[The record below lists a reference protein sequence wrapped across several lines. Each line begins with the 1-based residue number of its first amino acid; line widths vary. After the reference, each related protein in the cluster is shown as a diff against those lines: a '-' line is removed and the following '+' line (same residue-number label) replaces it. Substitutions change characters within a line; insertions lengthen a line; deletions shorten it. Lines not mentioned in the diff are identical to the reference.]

1 LTVKS
6 VLNVLK
12 FKRVGGAEAP
22 DAVPDS
28 LAEGRQ
34 TEPPLSGVTDAKRCA
49 EWLQSLPRT
58 NTQQVTQAIAALLET
73 LDGAS
78 VFPLQ
83 YLEILETM
91 RHTLVY
97 ALDENAGK
105 YRFKPL
111 PFGVAERAMFDHVT
125 GLWQMLHQAYANA
138 LHAAAD
144 AACETNPHFA
154 LICQRA
160 IAYTA
165 LTMREYVLARQQIP
179 RTLWRQLHTYFEI
192 AHASGAAET
201 RVRDS
206 EAATAPHS
214 SCHEAYV
221 QALLFD
227 LAQPYSL
234 KSRDSQLV
242 FLFAGKW
249 AKKVELVA
257 PAGADET
264 LGESGRLHVNLAS
277 NRGAARKSTKREG
290 LVLKLNRSALSK
302 NIRKRIQQLDEGV
315 ATGDAEIDDMPKTA
329 AQEILSLL
337 HRHWCESGNERGYQR
352 RPSEDAIDVCSGF
365 EAMHYFISGNV
376 FVQPEPVRTYTTKEH
391 DQIHTFRD
399 MVVPSQQ
406 AHGASNIGLYTERWN
421 ALDQA
426 PTGFRL
432 ERRGHGARF
441 SQHQLIAVRP
451 SGAQNYLLC
460 EVCWL
465 METDDGA
472 LQMGLQAMP
481 GVPHALAIRM
491 GGQRTA
497 GSEAYTRAF
506 IMPSN
511 PTIDAVA
518 TLVLPSGW
526 YQADRVVEI
535 YSEGHATVRMLELL
549 ERGVDYDRVTF
560 QLLNAN

>member
-1 LTVKS
+1 MKS

-12 FKRVGGAEAP
+12 FKRKEGEPTTDIAP
-22 DAVPDS
+22 ES
-28 LAEGRQ
+28 SAEGRQ

-49 EWLQSLPRT
+49 EWLSSLPRT
-58 NTQQVTQAIAALLET
+58 NTLQVSQAIAALLET
-73 LDGAS
+73 LDGAA

-83 YLEILETM
+83 NLEILETL

-97 ALDENAGK
+97 AQDENAAK

-111 PFGVAERAMFDHVT
+111 PFGVAERAMFEHVT

-144 AACETNPHFA
+144 TACETHSHFA

-165 LTMREYVLARQQIP
+165 LTMREFVLARQQIP

-192 AHASGAAET
+192 AHASSIAET

-206 EAATAPHS
+206 ESATAPHS

-242 FLFAGKW
+242 FQFAGKW
-249 AKKVELVA
+249 AKKVELV
-257 PAGADET
+257 PVGSGEET
-264 LGESGRLHVNLAS
+264 QGESGRLHVNLTS
-277 NRGAARKSTKREG
+277 NRGAARKGSKREG
-290 LVLKLNRSALSK
+290 QVLKLNRSALSK
-302 NIRKRIQQLDEGV
+302 NIRKRIQLIDEGTS
-315 ATGDAEIDDMPKTA
+315 AGDPELDDMPKLA
-329 AQEILSLL
+329 AQEMLSML

-352 RPSEDAIDVCSGF
+352 RPSADPIDVCSGF
-365 EAMHYFISGNV
+365 EAMHYFVSGNV
-376 FVQPEPVRTYTTKEH
+376 FVQPEHVRTYSRKDH
-391 DQIHTFRD
+391 DEIHTFRE
-399 MVVPSQQ
+399 MVSPSQQ

-451 SGAQNYLLC
+451 AGAQNYLLC

-481 GVPHALAIRM
+481 GVPHALAIRA
-491 GGQRTA
+491 GGQKTSS
-497 GSEAYTRAF
+497 SEAYTRAF

-511 PTIDAVA
+511 PAIGTVSS
-518 TLVLPSGW
+518 LVLPSGW
-526 YQADRVVEI
+526 YQADRVIEI
-535 YSEGHATVRMLELL
+535 YSEGHATVRLLDLL
-549 ERGVDYDRVTF
+549 ERGVDFDRATF
-560 QLLNAN
+560 QLLNAG